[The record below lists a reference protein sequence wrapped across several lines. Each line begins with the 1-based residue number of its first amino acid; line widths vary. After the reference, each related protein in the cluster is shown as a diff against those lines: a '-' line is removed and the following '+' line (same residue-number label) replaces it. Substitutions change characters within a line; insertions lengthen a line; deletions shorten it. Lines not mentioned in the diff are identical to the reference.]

1 MTTKTSTRNAA
12 DLISKR
18 QPFTTSGSLHGEAPV
33 GSLTGWGVTGR
44 LPTEHADALLADHR
58 KGRVTYIVW
67 SYGTPIAWHAVDT
80 GWTVPD
86 VRYTATTGRHQGE
99 VRRAVL

>member
-12 DLISKR
+12 CLISKR
-18 QPFTTSGSLHGEAPV
+18 QPFTTRGSLHGEAPV
-33 GSLTGWGVTGR
+33 GSLAGWGAMGW

-67 SYGTPIAWHAVDT
+67 SYGTPIAWHAT
-80 GWTVPD
+80 RRGWVIPD
-86 VRYTATTGRHQGE
+86 VSYSRTTSRHQGE